1 MAPRRYQR
9 SDISGR
15 VKTTE
20 TKVEMKMHK
29 VIYMKPGSGFILDNR
44 TNNSV
49 KGPEHVRTPRH
60 VRKASARGE
69 SRMVLSTG
77 LRT

>member
-1 MAPRRYQR
+1 MRQWRQR
-9 SDISGR
+9 VAI
-15 VKTTE
+15 K
-20 TKVEMKMHK
+20 KHK

-44 TNNSV
+44 TNYSV

-69 SRMVLSTG
+69 SRMIPSTG

>member
-1 MAPRRYQR
+1 MMQRREYPLRSVTFRRYQC

-20 TKVEMKMHK
+20 TKVEMKMHL

-44 TNNSV
+44 TNYSV
-49 KGPEHVRTPRH
+49 KGP
-60 VRKASARGE
+60 
-69 SRMVLSTG
+69 
-77 LRT
+77 